1 MAFFKYSLI
10 RGVLFLAF
18 FFVAYLWLEVQPFSA
33 AIIAALCAFV
43 VSFIF
48 LRKQRDGATA
58 VVADRFAPNAT
69 TTQSAAA
76 MADADAEDA
85 LIDENPDVWID
96 ADRKPGNTHSDNIN
110 PGSVNLN
117 KPESAEQA

>member
-18 FFVAYLWLEVQPFSA
+18 FLVAHLALDFRPFTA
-33 AIIAALCAFV
+33 AVIAALCAFV
-43 VSFIF
+43 VSFLF

-76 MADADAEDA
+76 IDDADAEDA
-85 LIDENPDVWID
+85 LIDENPDIWID
-96 ADRKPGNTHSDNIN
+96 ADRKPGAD
-110 PGSVNLN
+110 
-117 KPESAEQA
+117 QAPTN

>member
-10 RGVLFLAF
+10 RGVLFMAF
-18 FFVAYLWLEVQPFSA
+18 FLVAYLWIGLQPFSA
-33 AIIAALCAFV
+33 AVIAALCAFV

-48 LRKQRDGATA
+48 LRKQRDGATS
-58 VVADRFAPNAT
+58 VVADRFAPNAS

-76 MADADAEDA
+76 LADAEAEDA

-96 ADRKPGNTHSDNIN
+96 ADRKP
-110 PGSVNLN
+110 
-117 KPESAEQA
+117 SAEKNE

>member
-18 FFVAYLWLEVQPFSA
+18 FLIAYMALKFTPLTSA
-33 AIIAALCAFV
+33 LIAALCAFV

-58 VVADRFAPNAT
+58 VVADRFAPNAV
-69 TTQSAAA
+69 TTQSSGA

-85 LIDENPDVWID
+85 LIDENPDIWID
-96 ADRKPGNTHSDNIN
+96 ADRKSGTPTLDKSDD
-110 PGSVNLN
+110 
-117 KPESAEQA
+117 A

>member
-18 FFVAYLWLEVQPFSA
+18 FLIAYMTLRVTPLTA
-33 AIIAALCAFV
+33 ALLAALCAFI

-69 TTQSAAA
+69 TTQSAGAV
-76 MADADAEDA
+76 ADSDAEDA
-85 LIDENPDVWID
+85 LIDANPDIWID
-96 ADRKPGNTHSDNIN
+96 ADRKSGTPT
-110 PGSVNLN
+110 LE
-117 KPESAEQA
+117 KPENA

>member
-18 FFVAYLWLEVQPFSA
+18 FLIAYLALNFTPLTA
-33 AIIAALCAFV
+33 ALIAALCAFV

-48 LRKQRDGATA
+48 LRKQRAGATA
-58 VVADRFAPNAT
+58 VVAKTFAPNAT
-69 TTQSAAA
+69 TTQSPAA

-85 LIDENPDVWID
+85 LVDENPDIWID
-96 ADRKPGNTHSDNIN
+96 ADRKPSST
-110 PGSVNLN
+110 NLD
-117 KPESAEQA
+117 